1 MSKYKAVI
9 SDLDGT
15 LLTSNRVVSEFS
27 KEIINKIMDKGIK
40 FYIATGRV
48 YPNTKEIMESIGIE
62 VPLITSNGSRV
73 NDKDGTLLYSNP
85 IEKKF
90 INDICEI
97 DYKKHGEEIF
107 LNAYID
113 DEWIVSG
120 HLPEKAEIKLE
131 EWNLDYPMIMP
142 LNEIATKEISK
153 FFYIGEHENLLKLE
167 RELLDVS
174 N

>member
-85 IEKKF
+85 I
-90 INDICEI
+90 D
-97 DYKKHGEEIF
+97 
-107 LNAYID
+107 
-113 DEWIVSG
+113 
-120 HLPEKAEIKLE
+120 
-131 EWNLDYPMIMP
+131 
-142 LNEIATKEISK
+142 
-153 FFYIGEHENLLKLE
+153 
-167 RELLDVS
+167 
-174 N
+174 

>member
-97 DYKKHGEEIF
+97 DYKKHGEEIC
-107 LNAYID
+107 L
-113 DEWIVSG
+113 WI
-120 HLPEKAEIKLE
+120 L
-131 EWNLDYPMIMP
+131 
-142 LNEIATKEISK
+142 
-153 FFYIGEHENLLKLE
+153 
-167 RELLDVS
+167 
-174 N
+174 